1 MAVLQKGQT
10 KVFSLCSQAGWEVT
24 WHRIYLS
31 MRSKP
36 RQTRAAEEINL
47 SPAHISARPTR
58 FSEPFVP
65 ACHSYRSGHH
75 AGSTSQTWCHPK
87 ASQHVHAAAKQR
99 GWGGW
104 GGYFMSR
111 TTCTVKCPNSWIK
124 PSTQT
129 QVTTNPWDQLIWR
142 VMSTNQRNNT
152 QEETCTIAGTVIL
165 YRCFLTDGT
174 DTKASASIYTTADN
188 KSTLSPRLPDS
199 CVRL

>member
-1 MAVLQKGQT
+1 MAALQKGQT
-10 KVFSLCSQAGWEVT
+10 KVFSLCGQAGWEVM

-58 FSEPFVP
+58 FSKPFVP
-65 ACHSYRSGHH
+65 ACHSYTEAGIMLAPHH
-75 AGSTSQTWCHPK
+75 RHDVIPKPHSTCTQ
-87 ASQHVHAAAKQR
+87 QQNN
-99 GWGGW
+99 GDG

-111 TTCTVKCPNSWIK
+111 TTRTVKCPNSWIK

-129 QVTTNPWDQLIWR
+129 QVKTNPWDWLMWR
-142 VMSTNQRNNT
+142 VMSTNHRNNT
-152 QEETCTIAGTVIL
+152 QEETLCTIAGTVIL

-188 KSTLSPRLPDS
+188 KSTLIPQLPDS
-199 CVRL
+199 RVRL